1 MQHVVPRASEPPKRT
16 VLLRRTLIARVGF
29 GALCLLIVAGS
40 YAFATGW
47 EVAVLR
53 SSAAAAQREALASA
67 HASAV
72 HLVSRTLALLR
83 GALQATRHRAAA
95 PKSPRRFTR
104 VGYQARDSLLAVSG
118 RPRRGAIAPVSRWWA
133 ISTACRR
140 SVPPA
145 PDAA

>member
-1 MQHVVPRASEPPKRT
+1 MFAPRCCAEMQHVVPRASEPPKRT

-40 YAFATGW
+40 YALATGW

-72 HLVSRTLALLR
+72 HLVSRTLALRVLHR
-83 GALQATRHRAAA
+83 ERSIMQVHALAQ
-95 PKSPRRFTR
+95 
-104 VGYQARDSLLAVSG
+104 G
-118 RPRRGAIAPVSRWWA
+118 
-133 ISTACRR
+133 RR
-140 SVPPA
+140 SLDSSTTPQHGARSRGRLGRSRHGRETGRV
-145 PDAA
+145 